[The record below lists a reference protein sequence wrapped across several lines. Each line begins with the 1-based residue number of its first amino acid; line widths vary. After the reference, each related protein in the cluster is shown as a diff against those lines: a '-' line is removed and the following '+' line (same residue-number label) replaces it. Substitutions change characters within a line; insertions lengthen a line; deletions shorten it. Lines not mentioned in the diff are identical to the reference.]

1 MRFRGRRSPRPAPNR
16 RSQRAAVVLV
26 VAVHAAGT
34 AHVVVAAEAAR
45 TGAELILAAHAARA
59 AAMVLT
65 HAVMA
70 TRAHEARQQREAA
83 LLPVVEAL
91 IERRGR
97 VSDALQGGAAG
108 RHRVGP
114 PLQAFDRAGGRWL
127 IVLG

>member
-1 MRFRGRRSPRPAPNR
+1 M
-16 RSQRAAVVLV
+16 
-26 VAVHAAGT
+26 HAAGA
-34 AHVVVAAEAAR
+34 AHPVVAAEAAR

-59 AAMVLT
+59 TAMVLT

-97 VSDALQGGAAG
+97 GGGALEGGPGG
-108 RHRVGP
+108 RHRVAP
-114 PLQAFDRAGGRWL
+114 PLQAIDRTGGRRL
-127 IVLG
+127 VVLGGPALHAQP